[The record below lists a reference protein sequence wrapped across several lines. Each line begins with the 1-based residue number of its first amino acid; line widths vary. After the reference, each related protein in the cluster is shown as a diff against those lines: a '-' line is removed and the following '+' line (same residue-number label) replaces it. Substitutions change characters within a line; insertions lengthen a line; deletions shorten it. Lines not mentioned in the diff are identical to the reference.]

1 MEYRFAKSINN
12 YGISDKSAVYLIEN
26 NKSFEVGLSRERN
39 KKIAWVGFDQFGIRL
54 ECIAIVF
61 TDFFYIMHLKPI
73 EAKED
78 IDEIKKR
85 LW

>member
-1 MEYRFAKSINN
+1 VRYQFAKSAGN
-12 YGISDKSAVYLIEN
+12 YNVSDLSATFLIEN
-26 NKSFEVGLSRERN
+26 NLSFEVGLSREAN

-54 ECIAIVF
+54 ECVAIVF
-61 TDFFYIMHLKPI
+61 IDSLYVIHLKPI
-73 EAKED
+73 NPWEE

>member
-1 MEYRFAKSINN
+1 MRYRFAKSINN
-12 YGISDKSAVYLIEN
+12 YGVSDKSALYLIEN
-26 NKSFEVGLSRERN
+26 NKSFEVGLSREGN

-54 ECIAIVF
+54 ECVAIVF
-61 TDFFYIMHLKPI
+61 IDSFYIMHLKPI
-73 EAKED
+73 AAKED